1 MNLNNIFTSNLP
13 TLDLHGYDR
22 ESARVAIIDFIN
34 DNKKMKNDTIIIVHG
49 KGTGILKQTTH
60 SLLSKNKNVKEY
72 KIDYFNDGS
81 TIVRIFI

>member
-49 KGTGILKQTTH
+49 KGAGILKQTTH